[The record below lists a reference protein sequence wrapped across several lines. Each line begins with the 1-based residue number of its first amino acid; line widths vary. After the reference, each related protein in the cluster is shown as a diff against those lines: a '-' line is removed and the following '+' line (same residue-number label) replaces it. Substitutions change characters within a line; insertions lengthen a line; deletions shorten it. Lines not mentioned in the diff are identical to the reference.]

1 MSTANNEAVQT
12 EETTSGV
19 ATDGTTRTIVGTNE
33 GGQATNTHGLT
44 RRQLRILSQNR
55 KPAATAVVFKGETA
69 KMNGHVFQVHS
80 ERKNKSQFMETLEAL
95 RIYSSTAY
103 KDDIESLTVLFTKL
117 EQPVVK
123 EPEEPVN

>member
-12 EETTSGV
+12 EETNSGV
-19 ATDGTTRTIVGTNE
+19 ATGGTTRAIVGTND
-33 GGQATNTHGLT
+33 GGQSTNTHGLT
-44 RRQLRILSQNR
+44 RRQQRILGQNR
-55 KPAATAVVFKGETA
+55 KPAATTVAFKGETA

-103 KDDIESLTVLFTKL
+103 KDDI
-117 EQPVVK
+117 
-123 EPEEPVN
+123 